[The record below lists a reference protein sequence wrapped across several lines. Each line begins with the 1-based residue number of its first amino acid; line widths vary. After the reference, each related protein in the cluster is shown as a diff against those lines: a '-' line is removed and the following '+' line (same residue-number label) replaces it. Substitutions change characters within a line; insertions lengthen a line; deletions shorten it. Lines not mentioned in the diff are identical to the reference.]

1 MCIRDRIYEEE
12 PIERQALDASTNY
25 VMVELLKYAG
35 KGKRGFGEIKTEE
48 YGGKTGTTNDAVD
61 GWFMGITPNLV
72 VGTWVGG
79 EDKWIRFKQKSQGQ
93 GGRMAAP
100 FFGKFLTRL
109 ENDKSL
115 NWDTEAEFF
124 RPPGELGIVIDCSLY
139 EQVPVEGEEEL
150 IPEDD
155 SFFDNPFGDEEE
167 EDFWGEQEE
176 FFPDTTRIN

>member
-1 MCIRDRIYEEE
+1 VIYEEE
-12 PIERQALDASTNY
+12 PLERQALDAATNY
-25 VMVELLKYAG
+25 VMVEMLKYAG
-35 KGKRGFGEIKTEE
+35 RGKRGFGDIKSKE

-79 EDKWIRFKQKSQGQ
+79 EDKWIRFKQRSLGQ

-100 FFGKFLTRL
+100 FFAKFLTRL
-109 ENDKSL
+109 EKDKSL

-139 EQVPVEGEEEL
+139 EQKPVEGKEEL
-150 IPEDD
+150 IPEDG
-155 SFFDNPFGDEEE
+155 SFFEDQFGDEEE
-167 EDFWGEQEE
+167 DDAWWEE
-176 FFPDTTRIN
+176 EEVVPDSTRIN